1 MLLRKEKW
9 KLFSPSRRWHSLQQS
24 IPRVSIP
31 SGICRAFLIF
41 VWKSRKCPTVGR
53 AVQTKTPGW
62 FKKEC
67 ANASPLLP
75 SSIFWLLIH
84 VSRSQNQTFRSS
96 VFAPKPWTR
105 KRLLHMLPCL
115 RHWIS
120 QGPSFLPVKCKWR
133 FPNLSHLRQTGTV
146 VQPAFAAYNRAVAR
160 FLWEM
165 RQVLKTQK
173 RAIPS
178 PTRARNSAYQ

>member
-1 MLLRKEKW
+1 MT
-9 KLFSPSRRWHSLQQS
+9 FASTMAQS

-41 VWKSRKCPTVGR
+41 FWKSRKCPTVGR

-84 VSRSQNQTFRSS
+84 VSRSQNQTSRSS
-96 VFAPKPWTR
+96 GFAPKQHGNACYTCYPTWDIEYL
-105 KRLLHMLPCL
+105 KDH
-115 RHWIS
+115 
-120 QGPSFLPVKCKWR
+120 R

-146 VQPAFAAYNRAVAR
+146 LQPAFAAYNRAGAR

-165 RQVLKTQK
+165 RQV
-173 RAIPS
+173 
-178 PTRARNSAYQ
+178 YQ